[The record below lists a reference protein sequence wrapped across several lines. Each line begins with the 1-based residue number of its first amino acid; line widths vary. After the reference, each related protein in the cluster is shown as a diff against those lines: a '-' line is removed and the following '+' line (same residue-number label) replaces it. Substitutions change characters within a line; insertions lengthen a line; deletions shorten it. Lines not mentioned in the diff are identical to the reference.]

1 MSDSLYMWKVKVNQV
16 DLAKDLNRLEMGE
29 DYMLLLFKF
38 SELFPYE
45 SPVVKMLYP
54 ETRGGCVFAG
64 GIIGN
69 ELLTQGWSP
78 AYSMEAVIMQL
89 LVDER
94 ARIKPNVT
102 TTMQKRLASRIE
114 KGAHVKMSLSAPLS
128 KNALNDVVK
137 EILVEKL
144 NYIED
149 HTLLYWRLGSTV
161 AVAFALVVLMWD
173 FLFSFLLSR

>member
-16 DLAKDLNRLEMGE
+16 DLAKDLNKLEMGE

-114 KGAHVKMSLSAPLS
+114 KGVKKGCQ
-128 KNALNDVVK
+128 KNTLNDAVK
-137 EILVEKL
+137 EILINKL
-144 NYIED
+144 NYMED
-149 HTLLYWRLGSTV
+149 HTLMYWRLGSTV